1 MNFIIIIIQ
10 RKEGKRGGG
19 DDDGD
24 YEVGCADLER
34 SSYGWI

>member
-10 RKEGKRGGG
+10 RKEGKRGG

-34 SSYGWI
+34 SSCGWI